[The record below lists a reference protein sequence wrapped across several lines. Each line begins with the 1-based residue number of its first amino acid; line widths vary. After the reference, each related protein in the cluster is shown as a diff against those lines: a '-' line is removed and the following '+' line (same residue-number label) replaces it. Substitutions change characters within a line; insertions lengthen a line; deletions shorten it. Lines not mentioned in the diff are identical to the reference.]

1 MCGVWTAL
9 EDIDEECGPL
19 IYYPGSHK
27 WPIYTNEHIGV
38 RAQDKARTGHQY
50 GVLWREL

>member
-38 RAQDKARTGHQY
+38 RAEDKAQTGHQY